1 MLERAVQFGYTHDSF
16 VEIRAPGCVMKGM
29 ENQTANLDAVVDYLG
44 HKMKTHAVFISLET

>member
-29 ENQTANLDAVVDYLG
+29 ENQAANLDAVVDYLG